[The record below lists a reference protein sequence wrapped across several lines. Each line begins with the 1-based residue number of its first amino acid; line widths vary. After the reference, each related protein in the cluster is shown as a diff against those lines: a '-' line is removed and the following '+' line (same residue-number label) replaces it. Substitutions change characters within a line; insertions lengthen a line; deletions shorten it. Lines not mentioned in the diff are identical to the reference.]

1 MRSCALASSDTLT
14 VSPSGQINVGI
25 DNTRLFVWMALFLMM
40 WFTYRAWLTDFSSEP
55 ITAPAE
61 GGFGA
66 VPELSPELPELEALD
81 DALPSL
87 TAPAAPT
94 GAPDRPATAPERV
107 IRVRTDVFD
116 LLIDTQG
123 GDLIRADLPLYPVD
137 KDNPDL
143 PVRLL
148 DYTPGNR
155 WVFQTGFR
163 GVGEGDEPNHLAQFT
178 SARTEYVLA
187 DFDEELVVT
196 LDWQSQG
203 PLRAQKIYTF
213 RRGQYG
219 IGLTLVI
226 ENQADVPWSG
236 APYLQLFRHH
246 VPVERSYT
254 SVASYSF
261 RGPVLYDG
269 DQYEKL
275 DVEDLEAEPVNQSL
289 AGGWL
294 ASIQHHFLAAAVPPA
309 EDVVRYQAI
318 TRGSDYVL
326 TALSPVREVAPG
338 GRVTYL
344 AQLFVG
350 PKLQD
355 QLAATGD
362 ALELTVDYGKLTIL
376 SQPLF
381 WLLAKVHGFVN
392 NWGWSIVIVTLLIK
406 LTFYKLTQA
415 SGRSMAKMRKLQ
427 PRMKAL
433 QERYKEDR
441 QALSQ
446 AMMELYKRE
455 KVNPAAG
462 CLPILIQMPFFFAF
476 YWVLIESVEIRQASF
491 MLWITDLSSRDPFFV
506 LPLLMGAAMLFQ
518 TRLNPA
524 PPDPVQAKVMQIMP
538 VAFTALFAFFPAG
551 LVLYW
556 LTNTALSIL
565 QQWRINQVIGAS

>member
-1 MRSCALASSDTLT
+1 MS
-14 VSPSGQINVGI
+14 
-25 DNTRLFVWMALFLMM
+25 LFFMM
-40 WFTYRAWLTDFSSEP
+40 WLTYRAWLTDYPPVPVAAPVEQGP
-55 ITAPAE
+55 GTAAE
-61 GGFGA
+61 R
-66 VPELSPELPELEALD
+66 SPELPEVQPPDDSLPALTE
-81 DALPSL
+81 PVTS
-87 TAPAAPT
+87 TE
-94 GAPDRPATAPERV
+94 APDRPAQAPERV

-116 LLIDTQG
+116 LMIDTQG
-123 GDLIRADLPLYPVD
+123 GDLVRADLPTYPVD

-143 PVRLL
+143 PIRLL
-148 DYTPGNR
+148 DFTPDNR

-163 GVGEGDEPNHLAQFT
+163 GIAEGDEPNHLAPFT
-178 SARTEYVLA
+178 STRSEYVLA
-187 DFDEELVVT
+187 DDEDELIVT
-196 LDWQSQG
+196 LDWQTEG
-203 PLRAQKIYTF
+203 PLRAQKSYTF

-219 IGLTLVI
+219 VELTLVI
-226 ENQADVPWSG
+226 ENQSDVPWSG
-236 APYLQLFRHH
+236 APYVQLFRHH

-254 SVASYSF
+254 SVSSYSF
-261 RGPVLYDG
+261 TGPVLYDG

-275 DVEDLEAEPVNQSL
+275 DVEDLLAEPVNQTL

-318 TRGSDYVL
+318 RRGSDYLL
-326 TALSPVREVAPG
+326 TALSQVTEIAPG
-338 GRVTYL
+338 ERMTYR

-355 QLAATGD
+355 QLAVTGD
-362 ALELTVDYGKLTIL
+362 ALELTVDYGMLTIL
-376 SQPLF
+376 AQPLF
-381 WLLAKVHGFVN
+381 WLLAKVHSFVN
-392 NWGWSIVIVTLLIK
+392 NWGWSIIIVTLLIK
-406 LTFYKLTQA
+406 LAFYKLTQT

-433 QERYKEDR
+433 QERYKDDR
-441 QALSQ
+441 QALSA
-446 AMMELYKRE
+446 AMMEMYKRE

-491 MLWITDLSSRDPFFV
+491 MLWITDLSVRDPYFI
-506 LPLLMGAAMLFQ
+506 LPLLMGAAMLLQ

-524 PPDPVQAKVMQIMP
+524 PPDPVQARVMQIMP

-565 QQWRINQVIGAS
+565 QQWRINQVIGAG

>member
-1 MRSCALASSDTLT
+1 
-14 VSPSGQINVGI
+14 VGV
-25 DNTRLFVWMALFLMM
+25 DNIRLFVWMSLFLMM
-40 WFTYRAWLTDFSSEP
+40 WFTYRAWQTDYPPTP
-55 ITAPAE
+55 IAAPVDQGLGTA
-61 GGFGA
+61 
-66 VPELSPELPELEALD
+66 PELSLDLPVAQPPDDSLPAL
-81 DALPSL
+81 AEPV
-87 TAPAAPT
+87 APT
-94 GAPDRPATAPERV
+94 EAPDRPATAPERV
-107 IRVRTDVFD
+107 IRVRTDVLD
-116 LLIDTQG
+116 LMIDTQG
-123 GDLIRADLPLYPVD
+123 GDLVRADLPTYPVD

-148 DYTPGNR
+148 DFTPDNR

-163 GVGEGDEPNHLAQFT
+163 GIVDGDEPNHLAPFT
-178 SARTEYVLA
+178 STRSEYVLA
-187 DFDEELVVT
+187 DDEDELVVT
-196 LDWQSQG
+196 LDWQNEG

-219 IGLTLVI
+219 IELTLAI
-226 ENQADVPWSG
+226 ENQSDVPWSG
-236 APYLQLFRHH
+236 APYLQLYRHH
-246 VPVERSYT
+246 IPVERSYT

-275 DVEDLEAEPVNQSL
+275 DVEDLLTEPVNQTL

-318 TRGSDYVL
+318 TRGSDYLL
-326 TALSPVREVAPG
+326 TALSQVREIAPG
-338 GRVTYL
+338 ERMTYPT
-344 AQLFVG
+344 QLFVG

-355 QLAATGD
+355 QLSVMGD
-362 ALELTVDYGKLTIL
+362 ALELTVDYGMLTIL
-376 SQPLF
+376 AQPLF
-381 WLLAKVHGFVN
+381 WLLSKVHGFVN
-392 NWGWSIVIVTLLIK
+392 NWGWAIIIVTLLIK
-406 LTFYKLTQA
+406 LAFYKLTQA

-433 QERYKEDR
+433 QERYKDDR
-441 QALSQ
+441 QALSK
-446 AMMELYKRE
+446 AMMEMYKRE

-476 YWVLIESVEIRQASF
+476 YWVLIESVEIRQAPF

-524 PPDPVQAKVMQIMP
+524 PPDPVQARVMQIMP

-556 LTNTALSIL
+556 LTNTTLSIL
-565 QQWRINQVIGAS
+565 QQWRINQVVGAG